1 MLYEHYKK
9 NAELKHKIHFNGKD
23 TTLGQILDE
32 HKDYFNKPPSYLL
45 GIDSSSKVSKGKKL
59 KVVTAIQYLAPDKM
73 ITSKTLCPNAK
84 RNGCADACLKD
95 SGRLGMINSQRA
107 MINRTLFYLY
117 MTDNYYRQLRY
128 EIDKAYMTYGNELAV
143 RLNGTSDI
151 NYKDLVKDYPHIQFY
166 DYTKNRNMLMKN
178 KNKNHHYT
186 FSGSM
191 FSDYSIKEL
200 KKAVKDKLNIA
211 LAFNTANTKHDKL
224 KIPSK
229 LFGIDLVSFDDT
241 DARFKDNDGAI
252 GYLSR
257 KGSSIKLRQLEDTEQ
272 DNFFVTSSNLERI
285 QAIQVS

>member
-9 NAELKHKIHFNGKD
+9 HAELNHLIYFDGKN
-23 TTLGQILDE
+23 TTLGQVLDD

-45 GIDSSSKVSKGKKL
+45 GIDSSYKVAKGKKL
-59 KVVTAIQYLAPDKM
+59 KVITAIQYLAPDRM
-73 ITSKTLCPNAK
+73 VTSNTLCPNAE
-84 RNGCADACLKD
+84 RNGCSDACLKD
-95 SGRLGMINSQRA
+95 SGRLGMMNSQRA

-117 MTDNYYRQLRY
+117 MNDSYYRQLRY
-128 EIDKAYMTYGNELAV
+128 EIDKAYMTYGDDLAV

-200 KKAVKDKLNIA
+200 KQAVKDKLNIA
-211 LAFNTANTKHDKL
+211 LAFNTANSKQDTL

-229 LFGIDLVSFDDT
+229 LFGVELVSFDET
-241 DARFKDNDGAI
+241 DARFKDDQGSI
-252 GYLSR
+252 GYLTR
-257 KGSSIKLRQLEDTEQ
+257 KGSSIKVRKQ
-272 DNFFVTSSNLERI
+272 DDQEINNFFITSSNLERI
-285 QAIQVS
+285 QALEI

>member
-1 MLYEHYKK
+1 MLYEHYKEH
-9 NAELKHKIHFNGKD
+9 AELNHSIYFDGKD
-23 TTLGQILDE
+23 TTLGQVLDD

-45 GIDSSSKVSKGKKL
+45 GIDSSYKVAKGKKL
-59 KVVTAIQYLAPDKM
+59 KVVTAIQYLAPDRM
-73 ITSKTLCPNAK
+73 ITSNTLCPNAE
-84 RNGCADACLKD
+84 RNGCSDACLKD
-95 SGRLGMINSQRA
+95 SGRLGMMNSQRA

-117 MTDNYYRQLRY
+117 MTDSYYRQLRY
-128 EIDKAYMTYGNELAV
+128 EIDKAYMTHGDDLAV

-200 KKAVKDKLNIA
+200 KQAVKDKLNIA
-211 LAFNTANTKHDKL
+211 LAFNTANSKQDTL
-224 KIPSK
+224 QIPRK
-229 LFGIDLVSFDDT
+229 LFGVELVSFDET
-241 DARFKDNDGAI
+241 DARFKDDQGSI

-257 KGSSIKLRQLEDTEQ
+257 KGSSIKVRKQ
-272 DNFFVTSSNLERI
+272 DDKEINNFFITSSNLDRI
-285 QAIQVS
+285 QALEIN